1 MKRIISWLVPR
12 EKRFFGMLAEQS
24 GNVLGAARELSAF
37 IDGYSKLERSLR
49 TEKVLSIKKI
59 SEKIDGLGSEMLR
72 KLNKS
77 SAPDKEDIHK
87 VVLLLGETA
96 GLISDCALR
105 FVILSIERIDNYMLK
120 LADILQHSAEELDKA
135 MLDSK
140 KPNNM
145 KSHCERIQSLRN
157 EAEEIYNK
165 ALSELFHFYKN
176 SIDIMKYRE
185 VYELLR
191 AAIKKCKAAAELV
204 DGIVARH
211 S

>member
-12 EKRFFGMLAEQS
+12 EKRFFDMLAEQS

-37 IDGYSKLERSLR
+37 IDDYPKLERSLR
-49 TEKVLSIKKI
+49 RENALSIKKI
-59 SEKIDGLGSEMLR
+59 SEKTDELGSEMLR

-77 SAPDKEDIHK
+77 SAPDKEDLHE
-87 VVLLLGETA
+87 VALLLGEAA

-105 FVILSIERIDNYMLK
+105 FVILGIERIDDYMPR
-120 LADILQHSAEELDKA
+120 LAYILRLSAEELDKA

-140 KPNNM
+140 KPNSM
-145 KSHCERIQSLRN
+145 KSHCERMRSLRN

-191 AAIKKCKAAAELV
+191 AAIKKCKATAEIV
-204 DGIVARH
+204 EGIAARH